1 MKDVFHDDIL
11 KPFPSSE
18 CTVGTCDFYDE
29 VKNFLTCDN
38 PTYAKGHG
46 QPYCDKFDDAMDE
59 LDDKVGPR
67 RSEPSLKGFHKRLMF
82 QGKKWV
88 MESRECEQRAIMKAV
103 ENHET
108 RGVIQKTFRN

>member
-59 LDDKVGPR
+59 LDDKVGQIK
-67 RSEPSLKGFHKRLMF
+67 SEPSLKGFQKDSCFRARSGSWS
-82 QGKKWV
+82 QGSA
-88 MESRECEQRAIMKAV
+88 SR
-103 ENHET
+103 
-108 RGVIQKTFRN
+108 GPS

>member
-1 MKDVFHDDIL
+1 MFKYQNIFL
-11 KPFPSSE
+11 SSE

-29 VKNFLTCDN
+29 VKDFLTCET

-67 RSEPSLKGFHKRLMF
+67 KSRQCSKAFNERLMF

-108 RGVIQKTFRN
+108 RDAIQWTFRV